1 MRERTILELIDRIC
15 DKDEWERKVFDDV
28 IVDKYVL
35 SLGIF
40 SASGDDLQK
49 KSTFHKESS

>member
-1 MRERTILELIDRIC
+1 MRERTILELIDRVC

-35 SLGIF
+35 SLGNSF
-40 SASGDDLQK
+40 ASRDDL
-49 KSTFHKESS
+49 